1 MGFTCQ
7 IGKRSIEGVVNE
19 KNKAKEVYDDA
30 VAKGETAGL
39 LARGPTSDVFST
51 TLGNIPAGETIVV
64 HITYIG
70 ELKHDVGSQ
79 CTKFT
84 IPTSIAPRYGET
96 WGGLTVSDGVGLYWA
111 FSLSFSF
118 YAP

>member
-1 MGFTCQ
+1 M
-7 IGKRSIEGVVNE
+7 NE
-19 KNKAKEVYDDA
+19 KKKAKEVYDDA

-64 HITYIG
+64 QITYIG
-70 ELKHDVGSQ
+70 ELKYDVGSQ

-96 WGGLTVSDGVGLYWA
+96 SGSLNASHGVGLLWEVC
-111 FSLSFSF
+111 LLLLDV
-118 YAP
+118 P

>member
-1 MGFTCQ
+1 M
-7 IGKRSIEGVVNE
+7 KE

-51 TLGNIPAGETIVV
+51 TLGNIPAGETINIQV
-64 HITYIG
+64 TYVG
-70 ELKHDVGSQ
+70 ELKYDVGTQ

-84 IPTSIAPRYGET
+84 IPKSIAPRYGHT
-96 WGGLTVSDGVGLYWA
+96 YGGLQVG
-111 FSLSFSF
+111 F
-118 YAP
+118 